1 MLIASWV
8 FLGLTSLLW
17 IALPHRAQQMYQ
29 KNTKESC
36 ENTLVIIWAFEVVLG
51 LTLGLWITGTIWEP
65 KNLTSE
71 IMALICSIWFLLH
84 LIVNFGAL
92 VEEMQNKNHWEV
104 KVLIN
109 FAIPILTALV
119 LLICASLALANVF

>member
-8 FLGLTSLLW
+8 LLALVALLW

-51 LTLGLWITGTIWEP
+51 LTLGLWMAGTIWEP

-71 IMALICSIWFLLH
+71 IMGLICSIWFLLH

-92 VEEMQNKNHWEV
+92 VEEMQNKKHWEV

>member
-1 MLIASWV
+1 MLVASWV
-8 FLGLTSLLW
+8 FLGLTALLW

-36 ENTLVIIWAFEVVLG
+36 ENTLVIIWAFEIVLG
-51 LTLGLWITGTIWEP
+51 LTLGLWMAGTIREP

-84 LIVNFGAL
+84 LIVNFGAII
-92 VEEMQNKNHWEV
+92 EEMQNKQQWEV

-109 FAIPILTALV
+109 FAIPILTALA
-119 LLICASLALANVF
+119 LLIGASLALANVF